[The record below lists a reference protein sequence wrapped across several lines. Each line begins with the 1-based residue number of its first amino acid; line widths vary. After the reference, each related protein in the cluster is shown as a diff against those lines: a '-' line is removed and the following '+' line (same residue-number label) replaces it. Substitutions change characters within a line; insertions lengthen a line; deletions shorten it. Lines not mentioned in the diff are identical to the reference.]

1 MAQLQ
6 QQQQQQ
12 NQQEQNP
19 ETYDIV
25 VHYTNQRL
33 QREGFEWVDR
43 PAGQRR
49 LENGQFRPYSAASEE
64 VHSTMRRVTDEFEQ
78 RFAEAFEELSGQL
91 EVEARDSAYQTFQG
105 ILGATFQEGVSWS
118 RIVALMCLNG
128 ALASK
133 CVALHMPELVNE
145 VVEWTVS
152 YVENHLN
159 DWIADHGGW
168 QGFLDF
174 YQNQD
179 EVDGGW
185 LNPRRVLGYAAGLV
199 GVLTIGAFLGQR
211 A

>member
-1 MAQLQ
+1 MAQL
-6 QQQQQQ
+6 QQQQ

-49 LENGQFRPYSAASEE
+49 LEDGQFRPYSAASEE

-133 CVALHMPELVNE
+133 CVALHMPELGERGWGRVKCETYIE
-145 VVEWTVS
+145 V
-152 YVENHLN
+152 LRPR
-159 DWIADHGGW
+159 IASVKIMK
-168 QGFLDF
+168 FV
-174 YQNQD
+174 
-179 EVDGGW
+179 EVD
-185 LNPRRVLGYAAGLV
+185 NENK
-199 GVLTIGAFLGQR
+199 QD
-211 A
+211 

>member
-1 MAQLQ
+1 MAW
-6 QQQQQQ
+6 
-12 NQQEQNP
+12 
-19 ETYDIV
+19 I
-25 VHYTNQRL
+25 TNTQRSNFIIDCFL
-33 QREGFEWVDR
+33 IR
-43 PAGQRR
+43 A
-49 LENGQFRPYSAASEE
+49 
-64 VHSTMRRVTDEFEQ
+64 
-78 RFAEAFEELSGQL
+78 
-91 EVEARDSAYQTFQG
+91 
-105 ILGATFQEGVSWS
+105 
-118 RIVALMCLNG
+118 
-128 ALASK
+128 
-133 CVALHMPELVNE
+133 VNE